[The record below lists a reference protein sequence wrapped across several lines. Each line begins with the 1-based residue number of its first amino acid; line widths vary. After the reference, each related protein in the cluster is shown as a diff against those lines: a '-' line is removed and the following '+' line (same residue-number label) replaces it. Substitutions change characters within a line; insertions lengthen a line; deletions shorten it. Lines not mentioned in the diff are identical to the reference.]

1 MSYPSRPQLGS
12 RSNRAN
18 IGQKF
23 KPLHEFRVQES
34 SERSTTRT
42 SNCLGEAK
50 ICCTRGGLGTR
61 QRQLCYNYVCL
72 SHSDL
77 SGHFVV
83 RFWICSWNFYLRFL
97 ARKQP
102 DDRFFGEKVRGEK
115 LFSVHWKI
123 SCAKKLL
130 LRSICA
136 QTILKYAL
144 TVDCYHP
151 ENSD

>member
-1 MSYPSRPQLGS
+1 MSYRSRPQLVS
-12 RSNRAN
+12 RSKRAN

-34 SERSTTRT
+34 SERLTTRT
-42 SNCLGEAK
+42 SNRLGEVQ
-50 ICCTRGGLGTR
+50 ICCTRDADELWR
-61 QRQLCYNYVCL
+61 HQLCYNYVCL
-72 SHSDL
+72 FDSDV
-77 SGHFVV
+77 SSHFVV
-83 RFWICSWNFYLRFL
+83 GFWNCLRNFYLRFI